1 MNAGNVSRTLS
12 FVPERV
18 ARVQSGSLFDPMS
31 PGVCAHPERVA
42 HLARF
47 LEWLGPLREVTKDD
61 LRLFGL
67 MTPYGKPAL
76 DSHADSLDGHGESL
90 DGHPEEEGGD
100 PEATIPQGQQP
111 QDLLS

>member
-1 MNAGNVSRTLS
+1 MNVGIARTLS

-18 ARVQSGSLFDPMS
+18 ARVQSGSLFDPTS
-31 PGVCAHPERVA
+31 PGVCSHPERVA

-76 DSHADSLDGHGESL
+76 DGHPESLDGHPEPL
-90 DGHPEEEGGD
+90 DGHPEEEGAD
-100 PEATIPQGQQP
+100 PEATVPESP
-111 QDLLS
+111 PRQDLLS

>member
-1 MNAGNVSRTLS
+1 MNVGKVVRTLS

-18 ARVQSGSLFDPMS
+18 ARVQSGSLFDPTS

-47 LEWLGPLREVTKDD
+47 LEWLGPLREVTKED
-61 LRLFGL
+61 LQTFGL

-76 DSHADSLDGHGESL
+76 DASLDAPL
-90 DGHPEEEGGD
+90 DGQPGDEDGGD
-100 PEATIPQGQQP
+100 PEATVPQGQP

>member
-1 MNAGNVSRTLS
+1 MNVGNVVRTLS

-18 ARVQSGSLFDPMS
+18 TRVQSGSLFDPAS

-61 LRLFGL
+61 LRTFGL
-67 MTPYGKPAL
+67 MTPYGKQ
-76 DSHADSLDGHGESL
+76 SLDGAAL
-90 DGHPEEEGGD
+90 DGVSAEDDGAD
-100 PEATIPQGQQP
+100 PEATVPQGQP

>member
-1 MNAGNVSRTLS
+1 MNVGIARTLS

-18 ARVQSGSLFDPMS
+18 ARVQSGSLFDPTS

-42 HLARF
+42 PLARF

-67 MTPYGKPAL
+67 MTPYGKPTLDGQPDAL
-76 DSHADSLDGHGESL
+76 EGHPDSLNEQAEEDGS
-90 DGHPEEEGGD
+90 D
-100 PEATIPQGQQP
+100 PEATVPQAPP

>member
-1 MNAGNVSRTLS
+1 MNVGKVVRALS

-76 DSHADSLDGHGESL
+76 DGHPESL
-90 DGHPEEEGGD
+90 DGQPEEEGGD
-100 PEATIPQGQQP
+100 PEATVPQGPQP

>member
-1 MNAGNVSRTLS
+1 MNVGIARTLS

-18 ARVQSGSLFDPMS
+18 ARVQSGSLFDPTS

-76 DSHADSLDGHGESL
+76 DGHPESLDGHPEPL
-90 DGHPEEEGGD
+90 DGHPEEEGAD
-100 PEATIPQGQQP
+100 PEATVPESP
-111 QDLLS
+111 PRQDLLS

>member
-1 MNAGNVSRTLS
+1 MNVGNVSRTLS

-18 ARVQSGSLFDPMS
+18 PRVQSGSLFDPAS

-76 DSHADSLDGHGESL
+76 EGHVDPLDGA
-90 DGHPEEEGGD
+90 HPEEEGGD
-100 PEATIPQGQQP
+100 PEATVPQGPP
-111 QDLLS
+111 QNLLS

>member
-1 MNAGNVSRTLS
+1 MNVGNVVRTLS

-18 ARVQSGSLFDPMS
+18 TRVQSGSLFDPAS

-47 LEWLGPLREVTKDD
+47 LEWLGPLREVTKED
-61 LRLFGL
+61 LRTFGL
-67 MTPYGKPAL
+67 MTPYGKP
-76 DSHADSLDGHGESL
+76 SLDGTAL
-90 DGHPEEEGGD
+90 DGAPLDGAHPEDDGGD
-100 PEATIPQGQQP
+100 PEATVPQGTP

>member
-1 MNAGNVSRTLS
+1 MNVGNVSRTLS

-18 ARVQSGSLFDPMS
+18 PRVQSGSLFDPAS

-47 LEWLGPLREVTKDD
+47 LEWLGPLREVTKED
-61 LRLFGL
+61 LRTFGL
-67 MTPYGKPAL
+67 MTPYGKP
-76 DSHADSLDGHGESL
+76 SLDGAPL
-90 DGHPEEEGGD
+90 DGARPEEEGGD
-100 PEATIPQGQQP
+100 PEATVPQGPP

>member
-1 MNAGNVSRTLS
+1 MNGNVVRTLS

-67 MTPYGKPAL
+67 MTPYGKPT
-76 DSHADSLDGHGESL
+76 LDGQPDML
-90 DGHPEEEGGD
+90 DTHPDPEEDGVD
-100 PEATIPQGQQP
+100 PEATVPQGEQP

>member
-1 MNAGNVSRTLS
+1 MNVGNVVRTLS

-18 ARVQSGSLFDPMS
+18 TRVQSGSLFDPAS

-67 MTPYGKPAL
+67 MTPYGKPPLDGEGVPL
-76 DSHADSLDGHGESL
+76 DSLP
-90 DGHPEEEGGD
+90 PEDDGGD
-100 PEATIPQGQQP
+100 PEATVPQGEP

>member
-1 MNAGNVSRTLS
+1 MSVGDVSRTLS

-18 ARVQSGSLFDPMS
+18 PRVQSGSLFDPAS

-47 LEWLGPLREVTKDD
+47 LEWLGPLREVTNDD

-67 MTPYGKPAL
+67 MTPYGKPSV
-76 DSHADSLDGHGESL
+76 DGHAD
-90 DGHPEEEGGD
+90 EEGGD
-100 PEATIPQGQQP
+100 PEATVPQGQP

>member
-1 MNAGNVSRTLS
+1 MNVGDVSRTLS

-18 ARVQSGSLFDPMS
+18 SRVQSGSLFDPAS

-47 LEWLGPLREVTKDD
+47 LEWLAPLREVTQQD
-61 LRLFGL
+61 LQTFGL
-67 MTPYGKPAL
+67 LTPYGKPSFEA
-76 DSHADSLDGHGESL
+76 
-90 DGHPEEEGGD
+90 PVEEEGVD
-100 PEATIPQGQQP
+100 PEATVPQGQP

>member
-1 MNAGNVSRTLS
+1 MNVGNVVRTLS

-18 ARVQSGSLFDPMS
+18 NRVQSGSLFDPAA

-61 LRLFGL
+61 LRTFGL
-67 MTPYGKPAL
+67 MTPYGKPSIDDMPA
-76 DSHADSLDGHGESL
+76 
-90 DGHPEEEGGD
+90 EEESVD
-100 PEATIPQGQQP
+100 PEATIPQGQP

>member
-1 MNAGNVSRTLS
+1 MNGNVARTLS

-18 ARVQSGSLFDPMS
+18 SRVQSGSLFDPAS
-31 PGVCAHPERVA
+31 PGLCAHPERVA

-61 LRLFGL
+61 LRTFGL
-67 MTPYGKPAL
+67 MTPYAKPAL
-76 DSHADSLDGHGESL
+76 DGALEGALDGAPVEDDS
-90 DGHPEEEGGD
+90 GD
-100 PEATIPQGQQP
+100 PEATQPQGEP

>member
-1 MNAGNVSRTLS
+1 MNVGNVVRTLS

-18 ARVQSGSLFDPMS
+18 ARVQSGSLFDPTS

-47 LEWLGPLREVTKDD
+47 LEWLGPLREVTKED
-61 LRLFGL
+61 LQTFGL

-76 DSHADSLDGHGESL
+76 DASLDASLDGQL
-90 DGHPEEEGGD
+90 DGQPPEDEGGD
-100 PEATIPQGQQP
+100 PEATVPQGQP

>member
-1 MNAGNVSRTLS
+1 MNGNVARTLS

-18 ARVQSGSLFDPMS
+18 ARVQSGSLFDPTS

-47 LEWLGPLREVTKDD
+47 LEWLGPLREVTKED
-61 LRLFGL
+61 LQTFGL

-76 DSHADSLDGHGESL
+76 DGAALDGAALDGAHAD
-90 DGHPEEEGGD
+90 EEGPDADPD
-100 PEATIPQGQQP
+100 PEATVPQGQP

>member
-1 MNAGNVSRTLS
+1 MNVGNVVRTLS

-18 ARVQSGSLFDPMS
+18 TRVQSGSLFDPAS

-47 LEWLGPLREVTKDD
+47 LEWLGPLREVTKED
-61 LRLFGL
+61 LHTFGL

-76 DSHADSLDGHGESL
+76 DGAHLDGIPAD
-90 DGHPEEEGGD
+90 DGGPADDDDGGD
-100 PEATIPQGQQP
+100 PEATVPQGQP

>member
-1 MNAGNVSRTLS
+1 MNGNVARTLS

-18 ARVQSGSLFDPMS
+18 SRVQSGSLFDPAS

-61 LRLFGL
+61 LRTFGL
-67 MTPYGKPAL
+67 MTPYGKPSLDSTAL
-76 DSHADSLDGHGESL
+76 DGLPAEDD
-90 DGHPEEEGGD
+90 GGD
-100 PEATIPQGQQP
+100 PEATVPQGQP

>member
-1 MNAGNVSRTLS
+1 MNGNVARTLS

-18 ARVQSGSLFDPMS
+18 SRVQSGSLFDPAS

-61 LRLFGL
+61 LRTFGL
-67 MTPYGKPAL
+67 MTPYAKPAL
-76 DSHADSLDGHGESL
+76 DGALDGAPVE
-90 DGHPEEEGGD
+90 DDGGD
-100 PEATIPQGQQP
+100 PEATQPQGEP

>member
-1 MNAGNVSRTLS
+1 MNVGNVVRTLS

-67 MTPYGKPAL
+67 MTPYGKPT
-76 DSHADSLDGHGESL
+76 LDGHPESLNGHPESL
-90 DGHPEEEGGD
+90 DGHPEEEDGD
-100 PEATIPQGQQP
+100 PEATVPQSPPP

>member
-1 MNAGNVSRTLS
+1 MNVGNVSRTLS

-18 ARVQSGSLFDPMS
+18 CRVQSGSLFDPAS

-67 MTPYGKPAL
+67 MTPYGKP
-76 DSHADSLDGHGESL
+76 SLDGAALEVAPAE
-90 DGHPEEEGGD
+90 DDGGD
-100 PEATIPQGQQP
+100 PEATQPQGLP
-111 QDLLS
+111 PDLLS

>member
-1 MNAGNVSRTLS
+1 MNVGIARTLS

-18 ARVQSGSLFDPMS
+18 SRVQSGSLFDPMS
-31 PGVCAHPERVA
+31 PGVCPHPERVA

-67 MTPYGKPAL
+67 MTDTMYLYGVAR
-76 DSHADSLDGHGESL
+76 DGGSASCL
-90 DGHPEEEGGD
+90 AAG
-100 PEATIPQGQQP
+100 QG
-111 QDLLS
+111 